1 MVLIKEKVKEMTWRC
16 WRWSSS
22 ISRWSSFSVFSTAL
36 LLPIEI
42 QRVKKE
48 LKAAC
53 LYKPLL
59 CFAFGRVFLHLVPLL
74 FILYTFSPCTIV
86 FLIYDFKKPKG
97 LPAFSKLKGF
107 KTFSTMILFI
117 YLKHAFYLKF

>member
-1 MVLIKEKVKEMTWRC
+1 VVLIKEKVKEMTWRC

-59 CFAFGRVFLHLVPLL
+59 CFAFGRVFFPSFHVISCLYYLFYIHLVPVL
-74 FILYTFSPCTIV
+74 FF

-97 LPAFSKLKGF
+97 LSAFSKLKGF
-107 KTFSTMILFI
+107 KTFSTIILFI
-117 YLKHAFYLKF
+117 YLKF